1 MKNFDIQNQVVIMC
15 GLSGSGKTFYA
26 SQLEK
31 DGYVRLS
38 TDAIIWETVGKEII
52 NLSKEEQ
59 KGLFSKSRVEAKKRF
74 IELLKANKKVVF
86 DSTHCKRSSRDEI
99 RNICTDF
106 KVKPIFVYCHA
117 EKDELEHR
125 LSQRKGMGLD
135 DLIVTPEEFSEYWNG
150 FERPHEDET
159 DFIFLNDFSM
169 KQ

>member
-15 GLSGSGKTFYA
+15 GISGSGKTLYA

-31 DGYVRLS
+31 HGYVRLS

-59 KGLFSKSRVEAKKRF
+59 KRLFSKSRVEAKKRF

-99 RNICTDF
+99 RNICSEF
-106 KVKPIFVYCHA
+106 KEVPLFVYCDA

-125 LSQRKGMGLD
+125 LSQRKGMGPD
-135 DLIVTPEEFSEYWNG
+135 DLIVTHEEFSEYWNG
-150 FERPHEDET
+150 FERPQEDET